1 MLGGGV
7 FCYYTVM
14 KTKFLV
20 TFVFFAGLCVF
31 DATAAQGR
39 FWHPGIGL
47 NREQLDQ
54 LKANVQGGVEPWKTL
69 YDSLTKHDHRFSK
82 KPRIFARR
90 GEGITQIDSPDFD
103 NRCAWDS
110 QTAYY
115 QAIMYEITGEAEYR
129 ERALDY
135 VRWFYTHIT
144 GGRPHWDSQFRWPNA
159 EGWYLRAAELLRYTG
174 PKSGPLAWTKED
186 TDGVNR
192 FIAIGRGFWWGR
204 GTLLNQLQFTL
215 GGPLARAIWEDDW
228 DAYCE
233 MVEILTANKQGPV
246 GERNGSIREMCR
258 LVTTNELTGAQVK
271 PHVQYSEMGRDIGH
285 PFPGAGQLGEN
296 LTILWSQKT
305 RVDPVTG
312 EVSTKKG
319 AVDPIEFLKHQY
331 VRGVNQICKYNL
343 GFDIEWT
350 PIAITREKGDY
361 WRRPSNWG
369 GGRGR
374 LSSEVDIVYMHY
386 KWGRGWDLSK
396 SEETRYIGYALDMRG
411 VDYSHAFLWIPQKAA
426 GRCTLERHDP
436 GKDGVNRFAEFIQPR
451 MPGLSVES
459 DKSTGAK
466 YISFAGKSFIFP
478 MFLPFRWPL
487 PKPGEYTIRYRCD
500 GISGMGVINP
510 EDYKTE
516 FEDPETCEKR
526 IYVEKVKLPPTGREW
541 KEHTFTLSAPPNRN
555 LVKLDFRTKGKR
567 LDLEWLKVPK

>member
-1 MLGGGV
+1 MHR
-7 FCYYTVM
+7 YYTSM
-14 KTKFLV
+14 KTKLLV
-20 TFVFFAGLCVF
+20 TLVVFAGLCVF
-31 DATAAQGR
+31 DAKAAQGR
-39 FWHPGIGL
+39 FRHPGIGL

-69 YDSLTKHDHRFSK
+69 YHALTKHDHRFSR

-115 QAIMYEITGEAEYR
+115 QGIMYEITGEAEYR

-174 PKSGPLAWTKED
+174 PKTGPLAWTKED

-204 GTLLNQLQFTL
+204 STLLNQLQFTL

-228 DAYCE
+228 AAYCE

-258 LVTTNELTGAQVK
+258 LVTTNELTGAKVK

-296 LTILWSQKT
+296 LTILWSQDT
-305 RVDPVTG
+305 LVDPVTG
-312 EVSTKKG
+312 EVSAKKD

-331 VRGVNQICKYNL
+331 LRGVNQICKYNL
-343 GFDIEWT
+343 GFDIDWT
-350 PIAITREKGDY
+350 PIAINREKGDY

-396 SEETRYIGYALDMRG
+396 SEESRYIGYALDMRG
-411 VDYSHAFLWIPQKAA
+411 LDYSHAFLWLPQKAA

-436 GKDGVNRFAEFIQPR
+436 GKDGVNRFAAFIQPR

-466 YISFAGKSFIFP
+466 YISFTGKSFIFP

-500 GISGMGVINP
+500 GQSGIGIINP
-510 EDYKTE
+510 EDYNTE

-555 LVKLDFRTKGKR
+555 LVKLEFRTKGKH
-567 LDLEWLKVPK
+567 LDLEWLKVP